1 VGRRGPAAGPVP
13 ALAPLAPVRR
23 AAWSE
28 KDDGR
33 VVVERPRPR
42 RTGGLGGL
50 LARFSHRMSMP
61 KIRLD
66 AVGSFVWR
74 QLDGATTVAEVHRRV
89 RAELGEAAEPV
100 EERVDRFVGQ
110 LHELELVLLPGV
122 DPPEEV
128 AAAAAPLYRG

>member
-1 VGRRGPAAGPVP
+1 MGRRGPAPGPVP

-50 LARFSHRMSMP
+50 LARLSHRMSMP

-89 RAELGEAAEPV
+89 RAELGAAAEPV

-122 DPPEEV
+122 DPHEELA
-128 AAAAAPLYRG
+128 AAAAAPHVG